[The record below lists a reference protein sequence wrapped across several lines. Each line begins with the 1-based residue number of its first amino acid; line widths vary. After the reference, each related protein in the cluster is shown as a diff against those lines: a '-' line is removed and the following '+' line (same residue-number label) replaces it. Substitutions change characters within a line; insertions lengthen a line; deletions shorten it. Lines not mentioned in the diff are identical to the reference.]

1 MSNHARKM
9 LEWGD
14 KCVGFQ
20 QQHEVAGWVQPTAA
34 VRFYLGA
41 PDHVEVAFSTTVT
54 FGGGVQHSA
63 DGSIVLSR
71 AHASELGAALLDL
84 DATMCRIRDQILDKS
99 RSGVKIAAA
108 EIAEHL
114 ADGAG
119 ESVGGYQNWHAER
132 ERANPGGWSAPSPER
147 YVATVGY
154 GAQLVERE
162 RKLREILETRP
173 GEGAALRDWE
183 NWSRVAGKLM
193 EGLK

>member
-1 MSNHARKM
+1 VSNHARKM

-71 AHASELGAALLDL
+71 AHASELGAALLGDSAEAL
-84 DATMCRIRDQILDKS
+84 LNSYGWAPSDAAQVAEGINQIRDQVLNKS

-108 EIAEHL
+108 EIADQRRTGRL
-114 ADGAG
+114 GPSDYVRRLQQAD
-119 ESVGGYQNWHAER
+119 Q
-132 ERANPGGWSAPSPER
+132 
-147 YVATVGY
+147 
-154 GAQLVERE
+154 
-162 RKLREILETRP
+162 LREILETRP